1 MLTSFSVNTK
11 KLALFSFICNNQK
24 CRVNQGVIL
33 QPNEVEKKIK
43 KTFKFFL
50 QSLYIGKVNIQ
61 APPNKINMIA
71 YCDHTDWESPE

>member
-1 MLTSFSVNTK
+1 MNTK
-11 KLALFSFICNNQK
+11 NLALFSFICNHQNF
-24 CRVNQGVIL
+24 RVNQEVII
-33 QPNEVEKKIK
+33 QPNEVEEKTE

>member
-1 MLTSFSVNTK
+1 MLTYFSVNTK
-11 KLALFSFICNNQK
+11 NLALFSFICNHQK
-24 CRVNQGVIL
+24 YRVNQEVII
-33 QPNEVEKKIK
+33 QPNEVEKKTK

-50 QSLYIGKVNIQ
+50 HSLYIGKVNIQ